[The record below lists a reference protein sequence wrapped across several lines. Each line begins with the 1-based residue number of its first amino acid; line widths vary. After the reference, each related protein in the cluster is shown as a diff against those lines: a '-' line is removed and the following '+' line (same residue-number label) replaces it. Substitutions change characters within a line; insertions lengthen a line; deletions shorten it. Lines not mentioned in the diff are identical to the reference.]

1 MKIFMIVM
9 AVVLLATF
17 VLVVLPLAALKEL
30 KVNSKNSLR

>member
-17 VLVVLPLAALKEL
+17 VLVMLPLAALKEL
-30 KVNSKNSLR
+30 KALSKSNQK

>member
-17 VLVVLPLAALKEL
+17 VLVVLPLTAIKEL
-30 KVNSKNSLR
+30 KVKSKRNQN